1 MHLFLRRVVH
11 CLSCM
16 GLIRTLLLVG
26 FWLRSSRVQKVSVL
40 PNPQIQIHPEFC
52 WMYPSQPRCSCL
64 CQGCDYRYSLHLA
77 SLFGMAL
84 VMDSCFFHRFLTTFT
99 LSVNWL
105 QWSCPIIFVPCS
117 SGTLPVPREAAVTG
131 LLVCSQPP
139 RIRAQQLWSVLRC
152 LVLRFPSNLKLNM
165 LLETYQA
172 LGEINYQRDW
182 MLFVCN
188 ILLLLLEA
196 AWELPGSRDLGS
208 SALLRCVTVLCSWLC
223 CVPFMVPLCQ
233 RWWLLPCSNLFLC
246 FSIFPELITVLSKF
260 MYMSWNPS
268 VPACLRCGLKCS
280 ACSKQDSSCCTLLS
294 MPV

>member
-16 GLIRTLLLVG
+16 GLVRTLLLVG
-26 FWLRSSRVQKVSVL
+26 FWLCSSRVQKVSAL
-40 PNPQIQIHPEFC
+40 PNPKIHPEFLLNVSKSTSLQLPVPG
-52 WMYPSQPRCSCL
+52 W
-64 CQGCDYRYSLHLA
+64 DYRYSLHLA

-99 LSVNWL
+99 LPVNWL

-139 RIRAQQLWSVLRC
+139 RIRAQQLWSVLHC

-172 LGEINYQRDW
+172 LGEINYQRDR

-233 RWWLLPCSNLFLC
+233 RWWLLPCSNVCFCVSLF
-246 FSIFPELITVLSKF
+246 FLS
-260 MYMSWNPS
+260 
-268 VPACLRCGLKCS
+268 
-280 ACSKQDSSCCTLLS
+280 
-294 MPV
+294 